1 MCFFFWFVAKIDRKR
16 ENNDLERV
24 LPITELHHPWV
35 SAGADGPG
43 GARDPRPEPSH
54 VQQQAEELQAGDGE
68 ARERLCKYTR
78 LATTFVLFKQ
88 VPRNVINNNKWNL
101 ISKPCLQS

>member
-1 MCFFFWFVAKIDRKR
+1 M
-16 ENNDLERV
+16 
-24 LPITELHHPWV
+24 LPINELRHLWV
-35 SAGADGPG
+35 SARADGPG

-78 LATTFVLFKQ
+78 LATAFVLLKQ
-88 VPRNVINNNKWNL
+88 VPQNMINNNKWYI
-101 ISKPCLQS
+101 IS